1 MAMRNAVILWL
12 TLTGVVLLAFAT
24 SADRRVSEAVASGGC
39 WLLAWVY
46 AQLTR
51 GGRGGQ
57 R

>member
-1 MAMRNAVILWL
+1 MRNAVILWL